1 MSVNIDPELSL
12 IDIQSLELIADLEI
26 FNNSDPTDLKL
37 VSDEAI
43 CPHNLSE
50 LFIG

>member
-26 FNNSDPTDLKL
+26 FNNSDPT
-37 VSDEAI
+37 
-43 CPHNLSE
+43 NL
-50 LFIG
+50 